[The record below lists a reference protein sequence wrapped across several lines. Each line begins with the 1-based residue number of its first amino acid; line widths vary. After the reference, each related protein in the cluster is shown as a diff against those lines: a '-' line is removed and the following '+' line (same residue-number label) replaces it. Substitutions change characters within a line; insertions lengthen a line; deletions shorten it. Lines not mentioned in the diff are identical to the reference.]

1 MEISIR
7 PWAEEDIENIAAAEQ
22 VCFTDP
28 WKKEDFLSALTLP
41 VYCGLV
47 MKKGEE
53 LLGYACGISVCD
65 EGEVANIA
73 ILPSERK
80 RGLGN
85 KLLFALL
92 ENLKVRG
99 AEKCFLE
106 VRVSNVAAI
115 SLYEKF
121 GFEKIGVRKRYYPDG
136 EDAFLMTAKL

>member
-7 PWAEEDIENIAAAEQ
+7 PWQEGDIEKIAAAEQ
-22 VCFTDP
+22 VCFSDP
-28 WKKEDFLSALTLP
+28 WKKEDFFSALALP

-47 MKKGEE
+47 MGAGEN
-53 LLGYACGISVCD
+53 LLGYACGICVCD

-73 ILPSERK
+73 ILPSERGK
-80 RGLGN
+80 GLGN
-85 KLLFALL
+85 KLLLALL
-92 ENLKVRG
+92 ENLKARG
-99 AEKCFLE
+99 AKKCFLE
-106 VRVSNVAAI
+106 VRVSNFAAM

>member
-1 MEISIR
+1 MEIKIR
-7 PWAEEDIENIAAAEQ
+7 PWQEGDIEKITAAEQ

-47 MKKGEE
+47 MEEGEK

-73 ILPSERK
+73 ILPSERGK
-80 RGLGN
+80 GLGN
-85 KLLFALL
+85 KLLLALL
-92 ENLKVRG
+92 ENLKARG

-106 VRVSNVAAI
+106 VRVSNLAAI